1 MSLKRIRKLFDNAMF
16 VLIINWVHIRC
27 FCELNLNGNFLMKY
41 RFNIAFIGRNR
52 LRLIMNTFTFDFL
65 DLKSKVLFN
74 KISNCIGIAQM
85 KEALVPREYGMEITN
100 H

>member
-1 MSLKRIRKLFDNAMF
+1 
-16 VLIINWVHIRC
+16 
-27 FCELNLNGNFLMKY
+27 
-41 RFNIAFIGRNR
+41 
-52 LRLIMNTFTFDFL
+52 MNTFTFDFL

>member
-1 MSLKRIRKLFDNAMF
+1 
-16 VLIINWVHIRC
+16 
-27 FCELNLNGNFLMKY
+27 
-41 RFNIAFIGRNR
+41 
-52 LRLIMNTFTFDFL
+52 MNTFTFDFL

-100 H
+100 HWNLSPTANKSNDF